1 MKRKT
6 SRGVRIGDWVY
17 DPKRLVVSYRKDRMQ
32 FEVDLERCTTSAEV
46 FDWIIYVKKRSA
58 ANRGCVED
66 LVAILDRLLDPQDT
80 LCSWGKEKGPL
91 PKGNALRKLI
101 AKHIKQWQVIDC
113 WRQDLKSKHGMG
125 SFIRPEDW
133 KELERMQLEAGL
145 RGDKPNL
152 GNGGMQ
158 L

>member
-1 MKRKT
+1 MKSRT
-6 SRGVRIGDWVY
+6 STKVKIGDWTY
-17 DPKRLVVSYRKDRMQ
+17 HPTSLVVRYSKGAFKY
-32 FEVDLERCTTSAEV
+32 EVDLEKCTTSAEML
-46 FDWIIYVKKRSA
+46 DWIIYVKKRSSA
-58 ANRGCVED
+58 HRGCVED

-91 PKGNALRKLI
+91 PKRNALRKLI

-113 WRQDLKSKHGMG
+113 WRQGLKSKNGIG
-125 SFIRPEDW
+125 SFTRPEDW
-133 KELERMQLEAGL
+133 KEPERMQLEAGL